1 MPEITRPSEIIVQE
15 DELGPAMRELTIP
28 QRDFVL
34 AYADQGGINAA
45 EAARKAGYGGSEN
58 SWSVAGSMLLKQPRI
73 LAALREE
80 ADSRL
85 KSGAILAAS
94 VLVEI
99 AGDQYHRDRYKA
111 AVELLNRAGLVV
123 EGVSRVIVEDHRT
136 AEEIE
141 RRIRDL
147 AERLG
152 IDADRL
158 IGTSQIEDVEYEE
171 VGLQEEVD
179 KIHTGGQEWIDGH
192 QQFDAMMERSE

>member
-1 MPEITRPSEIIVQE
+1 MHETNMIVLE

-45 EAARKAGYGGSEN
+45 EAARRAGYAHHA
-58 SWSVAGSMLLKQPRI
+58 VAGSTLLKMPRI

-80 ADSRL
+80 ADARL
-85 KSGAILAAS
+85 KAGAILAAS

-99 AGDQYHRDRYKA
+99 ADDKFHRDRYKA

-123 EGVSRVIVEDHRT
+123 EGLSRVIVEDHRT
-136 AEEIE
+136 PEEIE

-158 IGTSQIEDVEYEE
+158 IGSSQVEDIEYKE

-179 KIHTGGQEWIDGH
+179 NIHNAGQKWIDG
-192 QQFDAMMERSE
+192 QKEFDAMLERSE